1 MCRPEASVSTST
13 IEEIRETYLSLVVHD
28 TKVAPLNSLL
38 ELRVGKDDGRALATT
53 LERNVLQV
61 VRRIFHD
68 SPTSVGTTG
77 KGNLV
82 NIHMSSN
89 SLSGLGTKT
98 R

>member
-1 MCRPEASVSTST
+1 MEK
-13 IEEIRETYLSLVVHD
+13 IRETYLSLVVHD

-38 ELRVGKDDGRALATT
+38 ELRIGKDDRRALTTT
-53 LERNVLQV
+53 LKRDVLQV
-61 VRRIFHD
+61 VRRILHD
-68 SPTSVGTTG
+68 SPTSVGATS
-77 KGNLV
+77 KGNLI

>member
-1 MCRPEASVSTST
+1 MCRPEASVSKST
-13 IEEIRETYLSLVVHD
+13 IERIRETYLSLVVHD
-28 TKVAPLNSLL
+28 TKVAPLDSLL
-38 ELRVGKDDGRALATT
+38 ELRIGEDDRRALATT
-53 LERNVLQV
+53 LKRDVLQV

-68 SPTSVGTTG
+68 SPASVGATG